1 MEIRGLLDAY
11 RDGKRFD
18 YPDGTWAQLRSFSTS
33 EAMAARERLEAEAY
47 ARLGLDLEAGKLPM
61 DASVQLMA
69 DVAAVA
75 VVVAYGGMR
84 LDGQEMAVTPENTAL
99 LLKLPP
105 IRSRWF
111 ASAASIDKLEK
122 AMEES
127 AKGNSSAPSS
137 PN

>member
-1 MEIRGLLDAY
+1 MEIRGLLNAH

-18 YPDGTWAQLRSFSTS
+18 SPDGTWVVVKSFSTS

-61 DASVQLMA
+61 DASAQLMA
-69 DVAAVA
+69 DVAAAA
-75 VVVAYGGMR
+75 VVLDFGGHT
-84 LDGQEMAVTPENTAL
+84 LDGEEMKPTLENKTL
-99 LLKLPP
+99 LLSLPP
-105 IRSRWF
+105 IRGRWF
-111 ASAASIDKLEK
+111 ASAASLDKLNQ